1 MQAEAAYEA
10 LKGLLEE
17 NILQKIALNK
27 QQAADVDE
35 GPDFSSS
42 SSRPAS
48 RLVARK
54 STGPD
59 SRARP
64 GDVCRNVAAKS
75 TGPHAKYWPETRLEI
90 PYSFYGIP
98 PDPIDPKLIKTRMA
112 MGELLNAVHNSS
124 NVYVMLNA
132 GGIEITLDA
141 EKMGEL
147 INLEP
152 KLMLDDCQQENVI
165 NSS

>member
-17 NILQKIALNK
+17 NILQRISLNK
-27 QQAADVDE
+27 QQAADEDDS
-35 GPDFSSS
+35 PDFSSS

-54 STGPD
+54 STGSD

-75 TGPHAKYWPETRLEI
+75 TGPHAKFWPETRLEI

-98 PDPIDPKLIKTRMA
+98 PEPIDPKLIKTRMA
-112 MGELLNAVHNSS
+112 MGELLNAVLESS
-124 NVYVMLNA
+124 NV
-132 GGIEITLDA
+132 
-141 EKMGEL
+141 
-147 INLEP
+147 
-152 KLMLDDCQQENVI
+152 
-165 NSS
+165 

>member
-1 MQAEAAYEA
+1 M
-10 LKGLLEE
+10 
-17 NILQKIALNK
+17 
-27 QQAADVDE
+27 
-35 GPDFSSS
+35 
-42 SSRPAS
+42 
-48 RLVARK
+48 
-54 STGPD
+54 
-59 SRARP
+59 
-64 GDVCRNVAAKS
+64 CRNVAAKS

-152 KLMLDDCQQENVI
+152 KLVLDDCQQENVI

>member
-17 NILQKIALNK
+17 NILQRISLNK
-27 QQAADVDE
+27 QQAADEDDS
-35 GPDFSSS
+35 PDFSSS
-42 SSRPAS
+42 SSRPGS

-98 PDPIDPKLIKTRMA
+98 PEPIDPKLIKTRMA
-112 MGELLNAVHNSS
+112 MGELL
-124 NVYVMLNA
+124 MLSLRA
-132 GGIEITLDA
+132 QMFKAQFKFRWDRDHSGRGEDGGTYQLGA
-141 EKMGEL
+141 
-147 INLEP
+147 
-152 KLMLDDCQQENVI
+152 QARAR
-165 NSS
+165 

>member
-17 NILQKIALNK
+17 NILQRISLNK
-27 QQAADVDE
+27 QQAADEDD
-35 GPDFSSS
+35 GPDFSS

-75 TGPHAKYWPETRLEI
+75 TGPHAKFWPETRLEI

-98 PDPIDPKLIKTRMA
+98 PEPIDPKLIKTRMA
-112 MGELLNAVHNSS
+112 MGELL
-124 NVYVMLNA
+124 MLSLRA
-132 GGIEITLDA
+132 QMFKAQFKFRWDRDHSGRGEDGGTYQLGA
-141 EKMGEL
+141 
-147 INLEP
+147 
-152 KLMLDDCQQENVI
+152 QARAR
-165 NSS
+165 

>member
-1 MQAEAAYEA
+1 M
-10 LKGLLEE
+10 
-17 NILQKIALNK
+17 NK
-27 QQAADVDE
+27 QQAADADDSS
-35 GPDFSSS
+35 DFSSS

-98 PDPIDPKLIKTRMA
+98 PEPIDPKLIKTRMA
-112 MGELLNAVHNSS
+112 MGELLNAVHEST
-124 NVYVMLNA
+124 NVLCNA
-132 GGIEITLDA
+132 QCRWDRDHSGRGEDGGTYQLGA
-141 EKMGEL
+141 
-147 INLEP
+147 
-152 KLMLDDCQQENVI
+152 QAHAR
-165 NSS
+165 